1 LGPEL
6 PCFVNAA
13 RIESE
18 ALHLTDEMQYLLCQL
33 DLRQCHRAMIV
44 TVTIMLMMKVTI
56 YKIINVVT
64 VRHCLMSTARS
75 VYVVSI
81 VPIAG
86 MPGGT
91 VSGIGL

>member
-1 LGPEL
+1 
-6 PCFVNAA
+6 
-13 RIESE
+13 
-18 ALHLTDEMQYLLCQL
+18 
-33 DLRQCHRAMIV
+33 MIV

-64 VRHCLMSTARS
+64 VRHCLMSTAGS